1 MRISA
6 LVMTLWI
13 AACGGGDAPAKG
25 DPANPNST
33 ADSGDHTHTGAPS
46 GDTGDSATPPLEDG
60 IDSIDAPIL
69 YPATC
74 KGVCAKALAARC
86 YEDQPQD
93 PIAPPIHSDCV
104 EDCQRDLANCPTL
117 MQEVLDCHA
126 TAEMVC
132 DPTED
137 QGIGHGAC
145 AEQHEAM
152 TACGSDPF

>member
-6 LVMTLWI
+6 LVLTLTLT
-13 AACGGGDAPAKG
+13 ACGGGDGPAKG
-25 DPANPNST
+25 TPAGEGAARDT
-33 ADSGDHTHTGAPS
+33 AVHAHTG
-46 GDTGDSATPPLEDG
+46 GHGDDTGDPASTPGPGGVGSVDP
-60 IDSIDAPIL
+60 PIL

-86 YEDQPQD
+86 YEDQRQD

-104 EDCQRDLANCPTL
+104 EDCARDLANCPTR
-117 MQEVLDCHA
+117 MQAVLDCHA

-137 QGIGHGAC
+137 QGIGHGDC
-145 AEQHEAM
+145 APQHEEM
-152 TACGSDPF
+152 VACGSDPF